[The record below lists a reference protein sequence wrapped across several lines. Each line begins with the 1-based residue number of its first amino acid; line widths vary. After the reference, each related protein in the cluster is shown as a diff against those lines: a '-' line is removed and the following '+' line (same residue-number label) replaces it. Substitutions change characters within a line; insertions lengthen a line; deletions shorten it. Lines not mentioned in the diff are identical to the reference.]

1 MISAPS
7 TPKKSLGQNFL
18 VDANIARKIINSL
31 ELSENDLVLEIG
43 PGKGILTQILSTLPI
58 YYLGVEI
65 DRTFQSLLRALESS
79 TRNKYFNVLF
89 QDYLLLKESEWFEK
103 FKQHIL
109 LVGNIPYYLTSSIL
123 FKFIEQRE
131 FYKKAVLMLQ
141 REVANRI
148 IAKPKTKDYGILSVL
163 IQIFTHSEKLFDVP
177 PSCFIPTPKV
187 FSTVVKMEISKDM
200 VNYANYQLLKLL
212 VKVAF
217 NRRRKVLLNSLF
229 RRLNINEN
237 IISKDEFLC
246 GVASKRAEE
255 LNPNDFLTLVD
266 KIKLLSLHYDK
277 ILLR

>member
-31 ELSENDLVLEIG
+31 ELSENELVLEIG

-65 DRTFQSLLRALESS
+65 DRTFQSLLRAIESH

-89 QDYLLLKESEWFEK
+89 QDYLLLNESEWFEK

-131 FYKKAVLMLQ
+131 FYKKAVLMVQ

-212 VKVAF
+212 VKLAF

-229 RRLNINEN
+229 RRLNINEK

-246 GVASKRAEE
+246 EVASKRAEE

-277 ILLR
+277 ILFR